1 VEIGDRCVN
10 VMLNFLKQ
18 SKVIRLE
25 LSEMVRC
32 SADAQR
38 KMQDR
43 VKLLEAQNRALN
55 NAAKTEGNATNGGC
69 MR

>member
-1 VEIGDRCVN
+1 
-10 VMLNFLKQ
+10 MLNFLKQ

-43 VKLLEAQNRALN
+43 IKLLEAQNRALN
-55 NAAKTEGNATNGGC
+55 NAVKTEENTGNEGF